1 MLETE
6 FSLFSLLPHSFA
18 IDFIH
23 SHIIFTDIY
32 KMIKQIAPKSIQKS
46 PMMCTPTKV
55 TTKIL
60 PPDVRVQEGITEG
73 KFMSV
78 IVID

>member
-1 MLETE
+1 
-6 FSLFSLLPHSFA
+6 
-18 IDFIH
+18 
-23 SHIIFTDIY
+23 
-32 KMIKQIAPKSIQKS
+32 MIKQIAPKSIQKS

-78 IVID
+78 IVIDWFY

>member
-1 MLETE
+1 
-6 FSLFSLLPHSFA
+6 
-18 IDFIH
+18 
-23 SHIIFTDIY
+23 
-32 KMIKQIAPKSIQKS
+32 MIKQIAPKSIQKS

-73 KFMSV
+73 MDVSLIEVYQFYLANFILFILFYSS
-78 IVID
+78 IYATAC